1 LANRA
6 VRVLLALLS
15 AVAVGS
21 SVTVIHAN
29 ASGLSVWGQGGTDG
43 WSEWTMSGV
52 RLEEATIV
60 LDRSAPGGS
69 EIVAG
74 TLEGPVREIAFDELI
89 PSWNAHTPAGTWI
102 ETVARVR
109 TDGVWTGWYS
119 LGRWSS
125 DGQSGNRRSVK
136 GQDDDRVKI
145 LTDTLKVRGGADG
158 YQLQVSLYSTNPT
171 SSPELR
177 LVAAVATT
185 GAVGSSARTS
195 SSIAPAEL
203 PVPERSQMIYPNGG
217 EVWCSPT
224 STSMVMAYWAD
235 MTGNRGLDRAVP
247 EVADGTY
254 DPNYRGNGNWPFNTA
269 YAGDAGLT
277 AFVSRGSS
285 LHDVERWLAAGVP
298 VIASLGWAGGQLP
311 EAPVSST
318 NGHLLVIVGVTE
330 AGDIIVNDPAADPRR
345 GQRVR
350 RVYNR
355 GAFESLWLSYS
366 GGTVYLIYPSD
377 HSAPL

>member
-1 LANRA
+1 
-6 VRVLLALLS
+6 
-15 AVAVGS
+15 
-21 SVTVIHAN
+21 
-29 ASGLSVWGQGGTDG
+29 
-43 WSEWTMSGV
+43 MSGV
-52 RLEEATIV
+52 RPDGATIV
-60 LDRSAPGGS
+60 LENSSSDDAEVVSGFM
-69 EIVAG
+69 
-74 TLEGPVREIAFDELI
+74 EGPVREMAFDELV

-102 ETVARVR
+102 ETLARVR
-109 TDGVWTGWYS
+109 TDGAWTGWYS
-119 LGRWSS
+119 FGRWSS
-125 DGQSGNRRSVK
+125 DGVAGNRQSVK
-136 GQDDDRVKI
+136 GQDDDRVRI
-145 LTDTLKVRGGADG
+145 LTDTLKARNGADA
-158 YQLQVSLYSTNPT
+158 YQLRVSLHSTSLT
-171 SSPELR
+171 ESPELL

-185 GAVGSSARTS
+185 RDPGSARTANR
-195 SSIAPAEL
+195 SIAPAQL

-235 MTGNRGLDRAVP
+235 ITGNRNLDPTVP

-254 DPNYRGNGNWPFNTA
+254 DPIYRGNGNWPFNTA
-269 YAGDAGLT
+269 YAGAAGLT

-298 VIASLGWAGGQLP
+298 VIASLGWAEGQLT
-311 EAPVSST
+311 EAPVNST

-330 AGDIIVNDPAADPRR
+330 SGDVIVNDPAADPRR

-355 GAFESLWLSYS
+355 AGFESLWLSYS